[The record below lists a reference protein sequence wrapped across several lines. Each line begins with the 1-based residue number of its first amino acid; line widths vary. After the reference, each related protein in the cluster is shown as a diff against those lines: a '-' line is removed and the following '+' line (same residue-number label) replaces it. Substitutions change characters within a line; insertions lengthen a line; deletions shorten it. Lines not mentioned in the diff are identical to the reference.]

1 MNRIAKASG
10 LLLLGLI
17 VGGCVS
23 LTTQQQQRLD
33 DIQRLVDRTTAV
45 YGLPSVRI
53 SVQRATNLNIG
64 EVYRQGN
71 IFLNVRMLDSP
82 GLTKLVAHEP
92 GHYVRGHD
100 SIIPQAVSQS
110 EWQRAQ
116 QQRELDANAKAVEI
130 LVRAQDSARTRPSRR
145 WWTRF
150 AGLRMRR
157 REVLH

>member
-1 MNRIAKASG
+1 MNRTAKASG

-64 EVYRQGN
+64 GVYRQG
-71 IFLNVRMLDSP
+71 
-82 GLTKLVAHEP
+82 
-92 GHYVRGHD
+92 
-100 SIIPQAVSQS
+100 
-110 EWQRAQ
+110 
-116 QQRELDANAKAVEI
+116 
-130 LVRAQDSARTRPSRR
+130 
-145 WWTRF
+145 
-150 AGLRMRR
+150 
-157 REVLH
+157 